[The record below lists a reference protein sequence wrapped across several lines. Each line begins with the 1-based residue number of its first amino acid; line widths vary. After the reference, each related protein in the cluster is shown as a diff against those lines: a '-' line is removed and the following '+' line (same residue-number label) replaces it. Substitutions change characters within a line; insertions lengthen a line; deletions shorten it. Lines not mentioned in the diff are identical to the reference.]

1 MMEADVIVSV
11 AAAVVTLSV
20 GALIWTLNRLWERM
34 EKQDAKFVGK
44 IDALE
49 ARMNAKFDD
58 LNGKTERMLT
68 MMSALANH
76 RRDQDGDVVF
86 SLPPGA

>member
-11 AAAVVTLSV
+11 AAAWPPSPS
-20 GALIWTLNRLWERM
+20 ARFWTLNRLWERM